1 MRASAILYPLA
12 ATYVIVPT
20 LAAPAPLRST
30 RDWHHD
36 GTDGSLEKPFSNYKP
51 EHRLAKRLTFSKS
64 TLKVVGALTAAFISG
79 VAWSGG
85 DDFFRRILHM
95 KDSSVPKTTALKN
108 LTRRRLPDYMAP
120 PKYQDRSPEGDHYP
134 DDADDNASE
143 SNTLT
148 MEELLNPSP
157 DQQERYWQILG
168 SLGPSQIHEI
178 AQIMAENTLRVIQE
192 HPELADGI
200 DEATANLTAEQLQ
213 QFDSILRNAPDGD
226 EEESLTAFWEE
237 TIGLLKTRAREAL
250 GGSESSVETHSR
262 LYRRTPMRLPQLA
275 PLERINWRGPQFWKA
290 TNYELWKNA
299 GIGAA
304 FLAAIGLVSTRI
316 SKYVNHKAAGASA
329 TNSTETSG
337 SSMVDTA
344 GDSSINITALQA
356 PVPAVQKR
364 SLSDPAAVDV
374 QGSVSR
380 RDLSRRA
387 FSADVWKAI
396 VGGIGMAL
404 GGVAFI
410 KTIQDHPKLSSWFGN
425 QTKRS
430 LPVEKGE
437 DVREHDHDH
446 HLRKRGWKGIALIA
460 SSFVSAW
467 LGSIAY
473 DRAFKNHHP
482 VKNATVPAV
491 AQRRSIWIDELVYGD
506 SSERELD

>member
-143 SNTLT
+143 PNTLN
-148 MEELLNPSP
+148 M
-157 DQQERYWQILG
+157 
-168 SLGPSQIHEI
+168 
-178 AQIMAENTLRVIQE
+178 VIQE

-364 SLSDPAAVDV
+364 SLSDPAVVDV

-404 GGVAFI
+404 GGVAFV

-437 DVREHDHDH
+437 DVHEHDHDH